1 MKMLIL
7 LFVFIAL
14 ASNSMALKNE
24 ICGLPHSQIGSDK
37 YWCLALIPNWSYDSN
52 KKECVKFSYGG
63 CGGNANRF
71 FTKELCEKMCRE

>member
-24 ICGLPHSQIGSDK
+24 ICGLPHSQDGSGI
-37 YWCLALIPNWSYDSN
+37 YRCYARITSWSYDSN
-52 KKECVKFSYGG
+52 NKECVEFFYGG
-63 CGGNANRF
+63 CGGNANKF
-71 FTKELCEKMCRE
+71 FTKELCQKMCRE